1 MPPPVY
7 SRVAI
12 RIGFGRLPPTG
23 AGRRNVKG
31 EVTLTGMLSAFVAH
45 HRLEV
50 RFCNPY
56 SGNEKG
62 SVENSVGFLR
72 RNLMV
77 PPMHAES
84 YEQPIHPTTR
94 RHPRPLLLE
103 PVAMPH
109 AQRLPTGITQL
120 ADHIRSAALVPHI
133 QLNRTPTLLLAVLR
147 HGRFLLGSQSKKTA
161 PPCSCI
167 YIVVCSY
174 ATFSLGILFRL
185 LMNTK

>member
-12 RIGFGRLPPTG
+12 RIGFGRLPPAG

-84 YEQPIHPTTR
+84 YEQPI
-94 RHPRPLLLE
+94 
-103 PVAMPH
+103 
-109 AQRLPTGITQL
+109 
-120 ADHIRSAALVPHI
+120 
-133 QLNRTPTLLLAVLR
+133 
-147 HGRFLLGSQSKKTA
+147 
-161 PPCSCI
+161 
-167 YIVVCSY
+167 
-174 ATFSLGILFRL
+174 LFVF
-185 LMNTK
+185 N

>member
-1 MPPPVY
+1 
-7 SRVAI
+7 
-12 RIGFGRLPPTG
+12 
-23 AGRRNVKG
+23 
-31 EVTLTGMLSAFVAH
+31 
-45 HRLEV
+45 
-50 RFCNPY
+50 
-56 SGNEKG
+56 
-62 SVENSVGFLR
+62 
-72 RNLMV
+72 
-77 PPMHAES
+77 
-84 YEQPIHPTTR
+84 
-94 RHPRPLLLE
+94 
-103 PVAMPH
+103 MPH